1 MIYNIFKRFFDLIFS
16 LIGLLI
22 LLPIFII
29 IAIIIKKDSKGSI
42 FYKGIRSGKIG
53 KPFKVLK
60 FRTMI
65 ESAEKKGGP
74 STALNDPRLTKI
86 GKKLRKYKL
95 DELPQLINILFGQ
108 MSFVGPRPQ
117 VEKYTKL
124 YSDEEKIILSV
135 KPGLTD
141 YASIEFINLDKVL
154 GDQNIDNK
162 YLEKIEPKK
171 NQLRIKYIKNQS
183 LWTDLKI
190 LFKTCLALFKI
201 KSLWNTKN

>member
-1 MIYNIFKRFFDLIFS
+1 MGLI
-16 LIGLLI
+16 I

-29 IAIIIKKDSKGSI
+29 IAVIIKKNSKGPI
-42 FYKGIRSGKIG
+42 LYKGIRSGKFG
-53 KPFKVLK
+53 KPFKVFK

-74 STALNDPRLTKI
+74 STALNDPRLTKV
-86 GKKLRKYKL
+86 GKKFRKYKL
-95 DELPQLINILFGQ
+95 DELPQLINILLGQ

-124 YSDEEKIILSV
+124 YNTEEKIILSV
-135 KPGLTD
+135 RPGLTD

-154 GDQNIDNK
+154 GDQNINNK

-171 NQLRIKYIKNQS
+171 NQLRIKYVKNQS
-183 LWTDLKI
+183 LWVDLKI
-190 LFKTCLALFKI
+190 LFKTFLALFKI
-201 KSLWNTKN
+201 KSLWNTKD

>member
-16 LIGLLI
+16 LMGLII

-29 IAIIIKKDSKGSI
+29 IAVIIKKNSKGPI
-42 FYKGIRSGKIG
+42 LYKGIRSGKFG
-53 KPFKVLK
+53 KPFKVFK

-74 STALNDPRLTKI
+74 STALNDPRLTKV
-86 GKKLRKYKL
+86 GKKFRKYKL
-95 DELPQLINILFGQ
+95 DELPQLINILLGQ

-124 YSDEEKIILSV
+124 YNTEEKIILSV
-135 KPGLTD
+135 RPGLTD

-154 GDQNIDNK
+154 GDQNINNK

-171 NQLRIKYIKNQS
+171 NQLRIKYVKNQS
-183 LWTDLKI
+183 LWVDLKI
-190 LFKTCLALFKI
+190 LFKTFLALFKI
-201 KSLWNTKN
+201 KSLWNTKD